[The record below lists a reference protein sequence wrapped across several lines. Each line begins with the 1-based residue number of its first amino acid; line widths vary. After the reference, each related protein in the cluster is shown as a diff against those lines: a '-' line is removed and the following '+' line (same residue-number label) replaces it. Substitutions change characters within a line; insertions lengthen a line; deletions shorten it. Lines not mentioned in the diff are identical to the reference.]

1 MVRKN
6 IYSEMK
12 NTFGTSNY
20 VPGHCVMSL
29 EYQDID
35 SSSLEHV
42 TFAIYNIYMRLSIMS
57 PIRPLLKVLYSY
69 VHRLR

>member
-29 EYQDID
+29 EYQNIH

-42 TFAIYNIYMRLSIMS
+42 TFAIYNIYEIIHNVTDTSI
-57 PIRPLLKVLYSY
+57 LKTTIFIY
-69 VHRLR
+69 